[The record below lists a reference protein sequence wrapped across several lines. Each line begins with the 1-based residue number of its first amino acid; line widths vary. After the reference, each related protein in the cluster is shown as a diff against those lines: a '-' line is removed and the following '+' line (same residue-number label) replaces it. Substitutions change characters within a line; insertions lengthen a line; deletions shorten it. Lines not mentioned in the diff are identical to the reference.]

1 MHKDKGG
8 GGGAVSWFDIQDGH
22 PVVYRRKGIEKKKNQ
37 SQCQVSAQT
46 QDEEPDEFQGDG
58 QIFKRKSHRESWIGR
73 SLSTRGMKSIAFAR
87 EKGSKPKMKGK
98 QPKKKTKRSFPNKR
112 VEAPPID
119 FVKEN
124 VTYFQEVDSFELD
137 EEDNPSPTHRW
148 KKSSEEI
155 THSSPMQ
162 NLPTLTGLGVV
173 WEETGTE
180 SFTQTPNAGVRSG
193 SDLLSSLLQTPQSE
207 SQSTASSDILISSDG
222 VSFHKFKL
230 LNQKEY
236 TDEQDVTSV
245 CRNLH
250 EVIPHSEDKVS
261 PSDTGSIL
269 EAFENMHIIDLHKSE
284 NFKECETVKEYVEE
298 EGQDEEVGVW
308 DIEAP
313 SSDED
318 EVDILPPFEKLLKI
332 CQQTKPL
339 GLSEAFSEFCDVSRI
354 VKIGEGTFGEAF
366 KGAGN
371 VFKIVPVDGDFLVN
385 GEVQKTCADLFVEVL
400 LSITLNC
407 LRGDGGKSANKNI
420 CTNFIETKAI
430 RVCQGTYDAFIM
442 KAWEDWDEKHTSEND
457 HPMLFPEKQLYI
469 TFILADGG
477 QDLESFVLSDFD
489 EARSVMIQVTA
500 SLAVAEAA
508 CEFEHRDLHWGNI
521 LLSRDKEKTA
531 QFIMHGKQME
541 AQTFGLSVAIIDFT
555 LSRINTGNQVL
566 FLDLS
571 ADPALFEGPKRN
583 TQAETYRRMLNV
595 TQGNWEGRYP
605 KTNSL
610 WLHYL
615 ADTLLTKKAFRC
627 SPKDKRTLQAFR
639 KRLLLYDSAEAALT
653 DSFFHGMWMGSEEV
667 IN

>member
-1 MHKDKGG
+1 MHKDKAGE
-8 GGGAVSWFDIQDGH
+8 GGAVSWFDIQDGH
-22 PVVYRRKGIEKKKNQ
+22 PVVYRRKGIEKKKQQ
-37 SQCQVSAQT
+37 SQSQISAQI
-46 QDEEPDEFQGDG
+46 QDEEPDELPGDG
-58 QIFKRKSHRESWIGR
+58 QTFKRKSHRESWIGR
-73 SLSTRGMKSIAFAR
+73 SLSTRGRKSIAFAR
-87 EKGSKPKMKGK
+87 EKGSKPKLKGR

-148 KKSSEEI
+148 KESLGEMKQ
-155 THSSPMQ
+155 SSPMH
-162 NLPTLTGLGVV
+162 NPPTLTGLGVV
-173 WEETGTE
+173 WEETGAE
-180 SFTQTPNAGVRSG
+180 SFTQTPNDGVRSC
-193 SDLLSSLLQTPQSE
+193 SDLLSSLLLTPSSE
-207 SQSTASSDILISSDG
+207 SQSPASSDVLISSDG
-222 VSFHKFKL
+222 VSFHKIKAL
-230 LNQKEY
+230 KQKEY
-236 TDEQDVTSV
+236 TDEQDATTV
-245 CRNLH
+245 CSTLH
-250 EVIPHSEDKVS
+250 EVIPDSKDKAS
-261 PSDTGSIL
+261 PSNTGSIL
-269 EAFENMHIIDLHKSE
+269 EAFENMHIIDLLESE
-284 NFKECETVKEYVEE
+284 NFEECATVKEHGEE
-298 EGQDEEVGVW
+298 EGHDEEVGVW
-308 DIEAP
+308 NIEAP
-313 SSDED
+313 SSEED
-318 EVDILPPFEKLLKI
+318 EADILAPFDKLLKI

-339 GLSEAFSEFCDVSRI
+339 SLSEAFSEFCDVSRI

-366 KGAGN
+366 KGGGN
-371 VFKIVPVDGDFLVN
+371 VYKIVPVDGDFLVN

-407 LRGDGGKSANKNI
+407 LRGDGDKIANKNTCI
-420 CTNFIETKAI
+420 NFIETKAI
-430 RVCQGTYDAFIM
+430 RICQGTYDAFLV
-442 KAWEDWDEKHTSEND
+442 KAWEDWDEKHSSEND
-457 HPMLFPEKQLYI
+457 HPMIFPEKQLYI

-489 EARSVMIQVTA
+489 EARSVLIQVTA

-521 LLSRDKEKTA
+521 LLSRDKTKTA
-531 QFIMHGKQME
+531 QFIMQGKQME

-571 ADPALFEGPKRN
+571 ADPALFEGPKRD

-639 KRLLLYDSAEAALT
+639 KRLLLYDSAEAALS

-667 IN
+667 TS